1 MLELK
6 FDAIKIGAKLDAD
19 AKRLIGNID
28 DILSAGAIDIASQ
41 AKINASSVAH
51 DMGGLASSINS
62 DTKKKLEKFV
72 TVGVF
77 YAAYVEFGTGKYAA
91 AYVSALPPDW
101 KTYAARFK
109 GKNAAGGSFEE
120 FLINIIEWVKR
131 KGLAGTYS
139 VKTKRRTGNKG
150 ARLFEDAAVAY
161 PIALAIIRNGIHPH
175 PFLYP
180 AFEQYR
186 KQIIDDIKKQ
196 IAT

>member
-1 MLELK
+1 MLAIN
-6 FDAIKIGAKLDAD
+6 FDAVKIGAKLDAK
-19 AKRLIGNID
+19 AKLLLKNVD
-28 DILSAGAIDIASQ
+28 DILTAGAINISSK
-41 AKINASSVAH
+41 AKENAVNVAH
-51 DMGGLASSINS
+51 DMGGLSSAINANV
-62 DTKKKLEKFV
+62 KKKLEKRV

-101 KTYAARFK
+101 KTYAAKFK